1 MLARSEQRDLQCGG
15 IQHGFGVRVTASLES
30 PSRPGSRWQHYRDV
44 ASRRNE
50 DTGITGG
57 TKEMKMNVPGAC
69 IRFHAVAP
77 AINAER

>member
-1 MLARSEQRDLQCGG
+1 
-15 IQHGFGVRVTASLES
+15 
-30 PSRPGSRWQHYRDV
+30 V